1 MCNSTIHTRQDNL
14 LVIISTISMSPR
26 TQNRKAI
33 STVLTTLIILVASVV
48 LGTGVVLYGTSLF
61 KTGAQSSSL
70 DVTGVQV
77 WADKA
82 GSGWAWGAA
91 DVRNSGDKLISVDTI
106 SVRGTA
112 VPFSNW
118 YVDSST
124 TRVTTTN
131 FQQALNYSKNG
142 LVYGVNSKSGG
153 MNNGTTDG
161 LAIPA
166 NCPYVAGASAVTTLV
181 MQLNTQTN
189 AATPTLCLTQATGPV
204 TLQPGDKA
212 IVYFKLPQNLLTT
225 VDAGASSSVAVYA
238 GNVGAPQTVTVASK

>member
-1 MCNSTIHTRQDNL
+1 
-14 LVIISTISMSPR
+14 MSPR

-77 WADKA
+77 WSDKA

-112 VPFSNW
+112 IPFSNW
-118 YVDSST
+118 YVDTST

-153 MNNGTTDG
+153 MSNGTADG
-161 LAIPA
+161 VIVPA
-166 NCPYVAGASAVTTLV
+166 SCTSSTQTTLI
-181 MQLNTQTN
+181 MQLNTASNT
-189 AATPTLCLTQATGPV
+189 ATPTLCLSQATGPV

-212 IVYFKLPQNLLTT
+212 IVYFKVPQNLLTT

-238 GNVGAPQTVTVASK
+238 GQVGAPQTVTVASK